1 MDIFVN
7 KVKESWI
14 FVFDWNIIGYIIK
27 KETKINENET
37 FEYQVTHPRWK
48 QLEVINNKSE
58 IDFETVYGPEFA
70 FIKELKPTSV
80 FLAIGSKITIEDK
93 RKI

>member
-1 MDIFVN
+1 MATI
-7 KVKESWI
+7 
-14 FVFDWNIIGYIIK
+14 
-27 KETKINENET
+27 
-37 FEYQVTHPRWK
+37 
-48 QLEVINNKSE
+48 EVINNKSE

-93 RKI
+93 RKIKILMTSNKN